1 MFMVYFHHDKSN
13 EIIYIGKSRNEH
25 TRPEAHKSREWGTE
39 SKYITY
45 IECEN
50 EVDMDLYEIY
60 YINVYK
66 PKYNV
71 AKKYKSYPTIQ
82 LAGLEFKSY
91 DKLKMKFKKSIKE
104 RKNNKTAETKHT
116 KNSRKRSR
124 AYWKAEQERREKE
137 FTEKRKKTQKIRHYI
152 EEKPDLFLALM
163 TPTTESFTLEGKTEF
178 GIRNSSFQ
186 SLPEE
191 SVNLFCYLFKNG
203 NFHDKD
209 EYGYVQIDLLY
220 NDYLMA
226 IGWEDTKESEQRIK
240 NSLDE
245 LPKMHFYEFS
255 MNLPILKVITL
266 QGKLFVSGL
275 LPVQRNNGV
284 TTKRICIKFYHDFL
298 NKYFHIPKLCST
310 REKHLN
316 G

>member
-13 EIIYIGKSRNEH
+13 QIIYIGKSRNEH
-25 TRPEAHKSREWGTE
+25 TRPEAHKYKEWGTE

-82 LAGLEFKSY
+82 LAELEFKSY
-91 DKLKMKFKKSIKE
+91 DKLKMNFKKSINE
-104 RKNNKTAETKHT
+104 RKNIITAENKNTKKSH
-116 KNSRKRSR
+116 KGSR
-124 AYWKAEQERREKE
+124 AFRKAEEERRHKE
-137 FTEKRKKTQKIRHYI
+137 FTEQRNKTQKISYHI
-152 EEKPDLFLALM
+152 GEKPELLLGMM
-163 TPTTESFTLEGKTEF
+163 TPTTESFTLDGKTEF
-178 GIRNSSFQ
+178 GIRNSLFQ
-186 SLPEE
+186 SLPED
-191 SVNLFCYLFKNG
+191 SVNLFRYLFKNG
-203 NFHDKD
+203 NSHDKD

-226 IGWEDTKESEQRIK
+226 MGWEDTKESEQRIK
-240 NSLDE
+240 KSLDE

-255 MNLPILKVITL
+255 MNLPILKVITI
-266 QGKLFVSGL
+266 QGKLFISGL
-275 LPVQRNNGV
+275 LPVQRCNGV
-284 TTKRICIKFYHDFL
+284 TTKRICIMFYHDFL
-298 NKYFHIPKLCST
+298 NKYFDIPKLISI
-310 REKHLN
+310 
-316 G
+316 